1 VDHPGVAADHLALAA
16 LEDGLDEIR
25 RSPADRGLIE
35 LIVRRPAIEE
45 RELLAEATID
55 ETAGLVGD
63 DWVWKPTGP
72 KKDGAPDPDAQ
83 LTLMN
88 ARVASLVAGD
98 PERRALAGDQLYIDL
113 DLSEGNLPPG
123 TRLRVGSA
131 LIEVTALPHR
141 GCGKFTARFG
151 VDAAKFV
158 NSKVGRELNLRGI
171 NARVLQGG
179 TVRVGDL
186 AEKLL

>member
-1 VDHPGVAADHLALAA
+1 MDDEGIAADHLGLAA
-16 LEDGLDEIR
+16 LQDGLDEIR
-25 RSPADRGLIE
+25 RSPADRGLVE

-63 DWVWKPTGP
+63 NWVCKPAGST
-72 KKDGAPDPDAQ
+72 KDRTPDPDAQ

-88 ARVASLVAGD
+88 ARVASLVAGH
-98 PERRALAGDQLYIDL
+98 PERRALAGDQLYVDL
-113 DLSEGNLPPG
+113 DLSGRNVPPG

-131 LIEVTALPHR
+131 LLEVTALPHR

-171 NARVLQGG
+171 NARVLEGG

>member
-1 VDHPGVAADHLALAA
+1 VDDVGIAVDHLSLAA

-63 DWVWKPTGP
+63 NWASKPTGP
-72 KKDGAPDPDAQ
+72 KKDGPPNPGAQ
-83 LTLMN
+83 LTVMN
-88 ARVASLVAGD
+88 ARVASLVAVD
-98 PERRALAGDQLYIDL
+98 PERRALAGDQLYVDL
-113 DLSEGNLPPG
+113 DLSARNVPPG
-123 TRLRVGSA
+123 TRLGVGSA
-131 LIEVTALPHR
+131 LIEVTSVPHR

-151 VDAAKFV
+151 VDAMKFV
-158 NSKVGRELNLRGI
+158 NSKAGRELNLRGI
-171 NARVLQGG
+171 NARVLEGG

>member
-1 VDHPGVAADHLALAA
+1 VKHLGLAV
-16 LEDGLDEIR
+16 LEEGLAEVR

-35 LIVRRPAIEE
+35 LIVRRPAIDE

-55 ETAGLVGD
+55 ETAGLAGD
-63 DWVWKPTGP
+63 NWVSKPSGAT
-72 KKDGAPDPDAQ
+72 KDGTPHPDAQ

-98 PERRALAGDQLYIDL
+98 PERRALAGDQLYVDL
-113 DLSEGNLPPG
+113 DLSAQNLPPG

-171 NARVLQGG
+171 NARVLEGG
-179 TVRVGDL
+179 MVRVGDL
-186 AEKLL
+186 AVKLF